1 MAVGIVSLEGIPVMT
16 EPQDRRELIVAT
28 AAEMFARKGIK
39 ATTVREIA
47 DAVGVLS
54 GSLYHYF
61 KSKDEIVQEILVEF
75 LEETR
80 ARYAEVLAR
89 GDDVEQTLREL
100 VLASLRVASER
111 PSATAIYQNQ
121 LQYLRDR
128 PEFKEG
134 SAEVQRV
141 WLELIAR
148 GVAEG
153 VFRDDISP
161 RVFYRLIRVAVWMSW
176 RDQQSDSRYSTE
188 QLTDAITSVFLDGF
202 VARPDRVPANAL

>member
-1 MAVGIVSLEGIPVMT
+1 MT

-80 ARYAEVLAR
+80 ARYAEVLGR
-89 GDDVEQTLREL
+89 GDGVAETLREL
-100 VLASLRVASER
+100 VLASLRVASQR
-111 PSATAIYQNQ
+111 PYATAIYQNQ
-121 LQYLRDR
+121 LQYLIDR

-161 RVFYRLIRVAVWMSW
+161 RVFYRLIRDAVWMSW
-176 RDQQSDSRYSTE
+176 CDQHSDKRYSIE
-188 QLTDAITSVFLDGF
+188 QLADAITSVFLDGF
-202 VARPDRVPANAL
+202 VARPDRVTANAL

>member
-1 MAVGIVSLEGIPVMT
+1 MT

-28 AAEMFARKGIK
+28 AAEMFARKGIR

-61 KSKDEIVQEILVEF
+61 KSKDEIVEEILTEF

-80 ARYAEVLAR
+80 ARYGEVLGRHDGVA
-89 GDDVEQTLREL
+89 QTFREL

-121 LQYLRDR
+121 LRYLRDR

-134 SAEVQRV
+134 TAEVQRV

-161 RVFYRLIRVAVWMSW
+161 RVFYRLIRDAVWMSW
-176 RDQQSDSRYSTE
+176 RDQHSDSRYTIE
-188 QLTDAITSVFLDGF
+188 RLADAITSLFLDGF
-202 VARPDRVPANAL
+202 VARPDRETADTV

>member
-1 MAVGIVSLEGIPVMT
+1 LEGIPVMT

-80 ARYAEVLAR
+80 ARYAEVLGR
-89 GDDVEQTLREL
+89 GDGVADTLREL
-100 VLASLRVASER
+100 VLASLRVASQR
-111 PSATAIYQNQ
+111 PYATAIYQNQ
-121 LQYLRDR
+121 LQYLIDR

-161 RVFYRLIRVAVWMSW
+161 RVFYRLIRDAVWMSW
-176 RDQQSDSRYSTE
+176 RDQHSDKRYSIE
-188 QLTDAITSVFLDGF
+188 QLADAITSVFLDGF
-202 VARPDRVPANAL
+202 VARPDRVTANAL

>member
-1 MAVGIVSLEGIPVMT
+1 MT

-89 GDDVEQTLREL
+89 GNGVAETLREL
-100 VLASLRVASER
+100 VLASLRVASQR
-111 PSATAIYQNQ
+111 PYATAIYQNQ
-121 LQYLRDR
+121 LQYLLDR

-148 GVAEG
+148 GMAEG

-161 RVFYRLIRVAVWMSW
+161 RVCYRLIRDAVWMSW
-176 RDQQSDSRYSTE
+176 RDQHSDKRYSIE
-188 QLTDAITSVFLDGF
+188 QLADAITSVFLDGF
-202 VARPDRVPANAL
+202 VARPDRVTAKAL

>member
-1 MAVGIVSLEGIPVMT
+1 LEGIPVMT

-75 LEETR
+75 LVETR
-80 ARYAEVLAR
+80 ARYAEVLGR
-89 GDDVEQTLREL
+89 GDGVAETLREL
-100 VLASLRVASER
+100 VLASLRVASQR
-111 PSATAIYQNQ
+111 PYATAIYQNQ
-121 LQYLRDR
+121 LQYLIDR

-153 VFRDDISP
+153 VFRNDISP
-161 RVFYRLIRVAVWMSW
+161 RVFYRLIRDAVWMSW
-176 RDQQSDSRYSTE
+176 RDQHSDKRYSIE
-188 QLTDAITSVFLDGF
+188 QLADAITSVFLDGF
-202 VARPDRVPANAL
+202 VARPDRVTANAL

>member
-1 MAVGIVSLEGIPVMT
+1 MT

-80 ARYAEVLAR
+80 ARYAEVLGR
-89 GDDVEQTLREL
+89 GDGVADTLREL
-100 VLASLRVASER
+100 VLASLRVASQR
-111 PSATAIYQNQ
+111 PYATAIYQNQ
-121 LQYLRDR
+121 LQYLIDR

-161 RVFYRLIRVAVWMSW
+161 RVFYRLIRDAVWMSW
-176 RDQQSDSRYSTE
+176 RDQHSDKRYSIE
-188 QLTDAITSVFLDGF
+188 QVADAITSVFLDGF
-202 VARPDRVPANAL
+202 VARPDRVTANAL

>member
-1 MAVGIVSLEGIPVMT
+1 MT

-80 ARYAEVLAR
+80 ARYAEVLGR
-89 GDDVEQTLREL
+89 GDGVAETLREL
-100 VLASLRVASER
+100 VLASLRVASQR
-111 PSATAIYQNQ
+111 PYATAIYQNQ
-121 LQYLRDR
+121 LQYLIDR

-161 RVFYRLIRVAVWMSW
+161 RVFYRLIRDAVWMSW
-176 RDQQSDSRYSTE
+176 RDQHSDKRYSIE
-188 QLTDAITSVFLDGF
+188 QVADAITSVFLDGF
-202 VARPDRVPANAL
+202 VARPDRVTANAL

>member
-1 MAVGIVSLEGIPVMT
+1 MT

-28 AAEMFARKGIK
+28 AAEMFARKGIR

-80 ARYAEVLAR
+80 ARYAEVLGR
-89 GDDVEQTLREL
+89 GDGVAETLREL
-100 VLASLRVASER
+100 VLASLRVASQR
-111 PSATAIYQNQ
+111 PYATAIYQNQ
-121 LQYLRDR
+121 LQYLIDR

-161 RVFYRLIRVAVWMSW
+161 RVFYRLIRDAVWMSW
-176 RDQQSDSRYSTE
+176 RDQHSDKRYSIE
-188 QLTDAITSVFLDGF
+188 QLADAITSVFLDGF
-202 VARPDRVPANAL
+202 VARPDRVTANAL

>member
-1 MAVGIVSLEGIPVMT
+1 MT

-80 ARYAEVLAR
+80 ARYAEVLGR
-89 GDDVEQTLREL
+89 GDGVADTLREL
-100 VLASLRVASER
+100 VLASLRVASQR
-111 PSATAIYQNQ
+111 PYATAIYQNQ
-121 LQYLRDR
+121 LQYLIDR

-161 RVFYRLIRVAVWMSW
+161 RVFYRLIRDAVWMSW
-176 RDQQSDSRYSTE
+176 RDQHSDKRYSIE
-188 QLTDAITSVFLDGF
+188 QLADAITSVFLDGF
-202 VARPDRVPANAL
+202 VARPDRVTANAL

>member
-1 MAVGIVSLEGIPVMT
+1 MT

-39 ATTVREIA
+39 AITVREIA
-47 DAVGVLS
+47 AAGGVLS

-80 ARYAEVLAR
+80 ARYAEVLGR
-89 GDDVEQTLREL
+89 GDGVAETLREL
-100 VLASLRVASER
+100 VLASLRGASQR
-111 PSATAIYQNQ
+111 PYATAIYQNQ
-121 LQYLRDR
+121 LQCLIDR
-128 PEFKEG
+128 PESKEG
-134 SAEVQRV
+134 SAEVRRV

-161 RVFYRLIRVAVWMSW
+161 RVFCRLVRDAVWMSW
-176 RDQQSDSRYSTE
+176 RDQHSDKRYSIE
-188 QLTDAITSVFLDGF
+188 QLADAITSVFLDGF
-202 VARPDRVPANAL
+202 VARPDRVTANAL

>member
-1 MAVGIVSLEGIPVMT
+1 LEGIPVMT

-28 AAEMFARKGIK
+28 AAEMFARKGIR

-80 ARYAEVLAR
+80 ARYAEVLGR
-89 GDDVEQTLREL
+89 GDGVAETLREL
-100 VLASLRVASER
+100 VLASLRVASQR
-111 PSATAIYQNQ
+111 PYATAIYQNQ
-121 LQYLRDR
+121 LQYLIDR

-161 RVFYRLIRVAVWMSW
+161 RVFYRLIRDAVWMSW
-176 RDQQSDSRYSTE
+176 RDQHSDKRYSIE
-188 QLTDAITSVFLDGF
+188 QLADAITSVFLDGF
-202 VARPDRVPANAL
+202 VARPDRVAANAL

>member
-1 MAVGIVSLEGIPVMT
+1 MT

-28 AAEMFARKGIK
+28 AAEMFARKGIR

-61 KSKDEIVQEILVEF
+61 KSKDEIVEEILTEF

-89 GDDVEQTLREL
+89 GEGVAETLREL
-100 VLASLRVASER
+100 VLASLRVASQR

-121 LQYLRDR
+121 LRYLRDR

-134 SAEVQRV
+134 AAEVQRV

-161 RVFYRLIRVAVWMSW
+161 RVFYRLIRDAVWMSW
-176 RDQQSDSRYSTE
+176 RDSHSDSRYSIE
-188 QLTDAITSVFLDGF
+188 QLADAITSVFLDGF
-202 VARPDRVPANAL
+202 VARPDRETANTL